1 MRSLAVVFWILF
13 VDCYWELYNVI
24 NNNRR
29 KSKTIDKHDWL
40 IFFSLMCTLNEQY
53 LIWYFM
59 MQLPVSSIHVSFVI
73 DRRQKR
79 KWLLAA
85 GRAQKVNGLIFLIFT
100 LYYFV
105 LHWGFQASSKH
116 ACFVLERR
124 ENKNKYFLPAGHIS
138 LAFWYIWDR
147 SISSK

>member
-13 VDCYWELYNVI
+13 VDCYWEMYNVI

-29 KSKTIDKHDWL
+29 KSKTIDKQDWL
-40 IFFSLMCTLNEQY
+40 IFFSPWCVHWTNSTLFGTFWCSFLHPANMC
-53 LIWYFM
+53 
-59 MQLPVSSIHVSFVI
+59 
-73 DRRQKR
+73 
-79 KWLLAA
+79 LAA

-116 ACFVLERR
+116 ASFVLERR
-124 ENKNKYFLPAGHIS
+124 KNKNKYFLPAGHIS
-138 LAFWYIWDR
+138 LEFWYIWYR
-147 SISSK
+147 STSSK